1 MSNSFCILSS
11 HSRTAYLLDPEY
23 NAGIAYV
30 MANINFY
37 IPEAELWAVLH
48 FLACG
53 GRESES
59 WLSSLEVLEGAEDSE
74 SLISALM

>member
-1 MSNSFCILSS
+1 
-11 HSRTAYLLDPEY
+11 LDPEY
-23 NAGIAYV
+23 NAVIACVIVNLNYS
-30 MANINFY
+30 

-74 SLISALM
+74 SLISALV

>member
-1 MSNSFCILSS
+1 
-11 HSRTAYLLDPEY
+11 LDPEY

-37 IPEAELWAVLH
+37 IPEAELWGVLH